1 MPQLRASMRARH
13 SLFLNSWRDLAVKK
27 LLLTALLLAGIAAAP
42 RSFADPGEVSALGD
56 KLQPYIRC
64 LNDFSGRAH
73 SSRSRYLSWAAESG
87 PTGKESIIY
96 GTYTISD
103 PHDCAVK
110 IEAAN
115 ATAPHEADLEAAG
128 AAYAKALVTLAP
140 LLKTA
145 DDYYTQENYKDDKM
159 AKGKEMHP
167 KLMAAWSDFSIADA
181 KLHDAV
187 SRLNDQIQLQEL
199 ADIEKAEGRA
209 AHYYTLNVMITA
221 KQLLHVESGGSD
233 GPPDLAKI
241 DERLKVYEAATND
254 LDHYVEANPDLS
266 KDMRYLFISE
276 IVSSAK
282 SYLTTAK
289 QLMRRIRDKTPY
301 GPAEKMNLENGGG
314 WMVEG
319 SPPRLFKDYND
330 LVSVFNRMH

>member
-1 MPQLRASMRARH
+1 MPQLHASVRARH
-13 SLFLNSWRDLAVKK
+13 PPSLNSWRDLVVKK
-27 LLLTALLLAGIAAAP
+27 LLLAALLLAGIVLAP
-42 RSFADPGEVSALGD
+42 RSFADPGALSALGD
-56 KLQPYIRC
+56 KLQPYIQC

-73 SSRSRYLSWAAESG
+73 SSRSRYLSWAAEAG
-87 PTGKESIIY
+87 PTGKESVIY

-103 PHDCAVK
+103 PHACAAK
-110 IEAAN
+110 LEAAN
-115 ATAPHEADLEAAG
+115 AAEPHEADLEAAG
-128 AAYAKALVTLAP
+128 AAYAKALITLAP
-140 LLKTA
+140 LLKAA

-167 KLMAAWSDFSIADA
+167 KLMAAWSDFSTADA

-199 ADIEKAEGRA
+199 ADIEKSEGRA

-221 KQLLHVESGGSD
+221 KQLLHVESGDSD
-233 GPPDLAKI
+233 DTPDLAKI
-241 DERLKVYEAATND
+241 DERLKIYEAAAND

-266 KDMRYLFISE
+266 KDIHNLFISD

-301 GPAEKMNLENGGG
+301 STGEKMNLTNGGG

-330 LVSVFNRMH
+330 LVNVFNRMH